1 MILITRPKED
11 NDKLS
16 ILLSKKNIE
25 YKKENLISFR
35 ILRKKIY
42 FQNDKIFLIASK
54 QAVRSLVSKKNIDVI
69 RKSSFLVIG
78 DKVKKDLLK
87 LNVKN
92 IIAFAKDSESLL
104 RKIKL
109 NKKLVG
115 RSLEYL
121 CSNVYNKQF
130 VNELKNLNFKFS
142 LNQVYETIPK
152 ENLRKSTGVAILD
165 GKIDAVVFFSIY
177 TFKTFIKLCKQQGI
191 NKTYLN
197 RLTYIA
203 FSERIAQEIKKSNFH
218 VKSAKLSSVNA
229 VIQLIVRYQA
239 HLNNSKIPEK

>member
-25 YKKENLISFR
+25 HRKENLTSIR
-35 ILRKKIY
+35 ILRKKID
-42 FQNDKIFLIASK
+42 FRQNKIFLISSK

-69 RKSSFLVIG
+69 SKSSFLVIG
-78 DKVKKDLLK
+78 DKVKKDLIK
-87 LNVKN
+87 INAKN

-130 VNELKNLNFKFS
+130 VEELKKFGFKFS
-142 LNQVYETIPK
+142 LNQVYETVPK
-152 ENLRKSTGVAILD
+152 GTLKKSTSVALLG
-165 GKIDAVVFFSIY
+165 GKIDAVVFFSIF
-177 TFKTFIKLCKQQGI
+177 TFRTFITLCRQQGI

-197 RLTYIA
+197 KLIYIA

-218 VKSAKLSSVNA
+218 VKSVKLSSVNEI
-229 VIQLIVRYQA
+229 IQLLVRYQA
-239 HLNNSKIPEK
+239 SINNSKIAKK